1 LTVRHL
7 DQLFTP
13 ERVAVFGASTRP
25 GSVGATVWKNLRAGG
40 FRGTLWGVNPK
51 HAQLDGEPVFAN
63 AKALPAVPQLAVL
76 CSPPRTIAPLVAQLG
91 AMGTRAAIIMT
102 PGLDPSQRDAAL
114 VAARPYV
121 MRLLGPRSIG
131 LLNPHI
137 GLNAS
142 LANIGARP
150 GELAFVSQS
159 GALVTAFLDWARG
172 RGIGVSSLVSLGEHC
187 DVDFGDVLDWLA
199 SDWKTRAIVLYIEA
213 VTAPRKFL
221 SAARAAARNKPVI
234 VVKAG
239 RAGAGLA
246 AAVGRAGG
254 GPVADD
260 RVYDAAIR
268 RAGMLRVDTLQ
279 DLLMGAQTLARFRGN
294 RSSTLTIM
302 TNGGGAGVASA
313 DAAAMAGVTLAEPGP
328 GLIEAAERL
337 KMPWLCHNPVDIGG
351 DAPVEAYAAT
361 LTALLA
367 EPQAGAVLFLHAPS
381 ANVAAED
388 IARACLPSLQ
398 ERGVPRVMA
407 CWMGDAAIAP
417 ARELFDRAGVPC
429 YLTPEN
435 AVRAFAMLQTY
446 RRNQEALMEVPAACE
461 NASPD
466 TEAARQLLEQARVQ
480 GREWLDTAQAH
491 ALLRAYGIALA
502 PTGPDAQSEPA
513 LAKAARSRQVHVASR
528 IDPLFG
534 PVILCGHGGGGEED
548 MAAGLPPLNRVL
560 ARELV
565 QHTRVARWGEHGD
578 RFRVQVRLDALYDVL
593 IAISQLLAEQPL
605 LAELDIDPLWLDDQ
619 DALAGT
625 VRVRVASAPVA
636 GAARFSIVPYPD
648 GWTRRLEWQGRQIT
662 LRPIRPEDE
671 PQHAAFVQQATME
684 DMRLRF
690 FSPRKDLPHSELARM
705 TQIDY
710 DREMAFIAEGID
722 ANGQPETLGVGRTV
736 ADPDLSQAEF
746 ALLVRSDLKGKGL
759 GRILLSELIAH
770 ARARGYERL
779 YAIMLRENTGMLGLS
794 RALGFVPEHGPDD
807 EPDTRRVVLHLRQ
820 SAAAA

>member
-1 LTVRHL
+1 MTVRHL
-7 DQLFTP
+7 GQLFTP
-13 ERVAVFGASTRP
+13 ESVVVIGASLRP
-25 GSVGATVWKNLRAGG
+25 GSVGATAWRNLRAGG
-40 FRGTLWGVNPK
+40 FKGALWPVNPK
-51 HAQLDGEPVFAN
+51 HSELDGVPVFRDVRD
-63 AKALPAVPQLAVL
+63 LPAAPQLAVL
-76 CSPPRTIAPLVAQLG
+76 CAPPRTVAPLVAQLG

-102 PGLDPSQRDAAL
+102 PGLSAEQRQQAL
-114 VAARPYV
+114 DAARPHV

-142 LANIGARP
+142 LAHIGAKP

-172 RGIGVSSLVSLGEHC
+172 RNIGVSNLVSLGEHC

-199 SDWKTRAIVLYIEA
+199 SDWKTRAILLYIESIS
-213 VTAPRKFL
+213 APRKFL

-246 AAVGRAGG
+246 AAMGRAGG
-254 GPVADD
+254 GPVGDD

-268 RAGMLRVDTLQ
+268 RAGMLRVDSLQ
-279 DLLMGAQTLARFRGN
+279 DLLTAAQTLARFRRN
-294 RSSTLTIM
+294 RSGTLTIM

-313 DAAAMAGVTLAEPGP
+313 DAAAMAGVALSSTGP
-328 GLIEAAERL
+328 SLDAAAERL
-337 KMPWLCHNPVDIGG
+337 NAPWLRENPVDIGG
-351 DAPVEAYAAT
+351 DAPVERYADT
-361 LTALLA
+361 LSALLA
-367 EPQAGAVLFLHAPS
+367 EPQAGAILFLHAPS
-381 ANVAAED
+381 ASVAAED
-388 IARACLPSLQ
+388 IARACLPVLKTG
-398 ERGVPRVMA
+398 GVPRVMA
-407 CWMGDAAIAP
+407 CWMGEAATAP
-417 ARELFDRAGVPC
+417 ARELFDQAGVPC
-429 YLTPEN
+429 YITPESG
-435 AVRAFAMLQTY
+435 VRAFGMLQTY
-446 RRNQEALMEVPAACE
+446 RRNQEALMEVPAAGE

-466 TEAARQLLEQARVQ
+466 TEGARRLLEGARAAGQAWLDDAQTRQLLQ
-480 GREWLDTAQAH
+480 
-491 ALLRAYGIALA
+491 AYGVSLTSGADNATL
-502 PTGPDAQSEPA
+502 S
-513 LAKAARSRQVHVASR
+513 ARTRQVRILSC

-534 PVILCGHGGGGEED
+534 PVILCGHGGGGDDE

-560 ARELV
+560 AREMV
-565 QHTRVARWGEHGD
+565 QHTRVARWGEYGD
-578 RFRVQVRLDALYDVL
+578 PYRAQVRLEALYDVL
-593 IAISQLLAEQPL
+593 IAISQMLAEQPL
-605 LAELDIDPLWLDDQ
+605 LAELEIDPLWMNDQ
-619 DALAGT
+619 EARAGT
-625 VRVRVASAPVA
+625 ARVRVAGEPVA
-636 GAARFSIVPYPD
+636 GAARFSIVPYPSS
-648 GWTRRLEWQGRQIT
+648 WTRQFEWDGRPIT

-671 PQHAAFVQQATME
+671 PQHAAFVHRASME
-684 DMRLRF
+684 DLRMRF
-690 FSPRKDLPHSELARM
+690 FSVRKDLPHSELARM